1 MSKHELKPGLYEK
14 VINQELSD
22 EMEKR
27 KSDMHFTTDKV
38 GEAEKPKV
46 LSGYLAHV
54 IEMGLARL
62 PQKNLEEEEDKRLDL
77 VNRIVEDIGEK
88 TNDADFGG
96 MKVKYPAKLLLD
108 AANKLNNPNAQSGKP
123 SFPRPETPLS
133 SSSLFTG
140 DEHEP
145 QMMTELKKEIAS
157 ADRIDMLVSF
167 IKWSGLR
174 LVFDE
179 LRQFTDRGGKLRVI
193 TTSYMG
199 ATDLKAVEQIR
210 QLPNTEVKV
219 SYDSQRT
226 RLHAKSYLFY
236 RDTGFTTAYIGS
248 SNMSN
253 AAMTSGLEWNLK
265 ITNWDQP
272 HTIRKMSATFECYW
286 NSTDFV
292 LYTHDDMP
300 RLQEALK
307 SEQVSSADSLYLFDI
322 RPFSYQQEILDHLD
336 AERNIRGYYKNLVV
350 AATGTGK
357 TVISALDYRRFQS
370 QMKRAN
376 LLFVAHRKEI
386 LLQSMNCFRGVL
398 RDANFGEL
406 FDGGHKPSQWEHLFM
421 SIDTFNS
428 QKFDERTAPDLYD
441 FIIVDEFHH
450 AAAPSYRRLLEY
462 YRPKILLG
470 LTATP
475 ERMDGKDVTS
485 FFDNRIAAEIRLPEA
500 IDRKL
505 LCPFH
510 YFGVSDSVDLSKVKW
525 VRGGYDAE
533 TLSELYTG
541 NDQRVAQI
549 LDQLNKYTSD
559 LEKVKGLGFCVSKEH
574 ARYMAAK
581 FNEAHIPSLALTAES
596 PKAERDTAQRS
607 LGKGEIRFIFAVDL
621 YNEGVDIPEVNTVM
635 FLRPTESLTVFLQQ
649 LGRGLR
655 LAKGKECLTVLDFI
669 GQAHAKYNF
678 ASKFAALLGNT
689 RRSVKREIE
698 KDFPLLPK
706 GCYIKLEKQARSYI
720 LENIEK
726 ALRGQKGIVENL
738 KTFKEDSGR
747 EPTFADFLKYYDMDP
762 RSIYKTKSSFVRL
775 CADAGII
782 DDFEEEVEDMVTKAL
797 PRLANIDSRRLIEFV
812 RQNLPTV
819 VQQSKTYTALQR
831 KMWNM
836 LQFTI
841 WQKSYKEC
849 GFSDQMEGFR
859 KIARSPNMLK
869 EIIDLL
875 NYKYEKIDFIDERV
889 EVDYDCPL
897 DVHCS
902 YSRDQILVALDFMK
916 PSSIREG
923 VKYLEE
929 KKTDILFVTL
939 NKSDADYSPTT
950 MYNDYSINSEL
961 FHWQSQSTT
970 AENSKAG
977 QRYINQPRDKTRV
990 MIFVRENRQDQY
1002 GNAAPYTFLG
1012 LADYVSHEGS
1022 KPMDVIWKLRTP
1034 IPAKY
1039 LKQTSQLIGG

>member
-1 MSKHELKPGLYEK
+1 MLKPGLYEK
-14 VINQELSD
+14 VVNKETSD
-22 EMEKR
+22 EIT
-27 KSDMHFTTDKV
+27 KSLQSMLVDTMGID
-38 GEAEKPKV
+38 GAQEPRV
-46 LSGYLAHV
+46 LSGYLARV
-54 IEMGLARL
+54 IEKGLAVLPENERRRRL
-62 PQKNLEEEEDKRLDL
+62 EL
-77 VNRIVEDIGEK
+77 VNRIVQDVSSLTGDVDFDRMRV
-88 TNDADFGG
+88 ND
-96 MKVKYPAKLLLD
+96 PAKLLL
-108 AANKLNNPNAQSGKP
+108 AAAMKMNNPDAFSGKI
-123 SFPRPETPLS
+123 STPRPETSLAQ
-133 SSSLFTG
+133 SSLFTG
-140 DEHEP
+140 AEHEP
-145 QMMTELKKEIAS
+145 QLMTELKKEIAS
-157 ADRIDMLVSF
+157 ADQINMLVSF
-167 IKWSGLR
+167 IRWSGLS
-174 LVFDE
+174 LIFDE
-179 LRQFTDRGGKLRVI
+179 LQEFTNRGGKLRVI

-199 ATDLKAVEQIR
+199 ATQLKAVEELSK
-210 QLPNTEVKV
+210 LPNTEIKI
-219 SYDSQRT
+219 SYDTKRT
-226 RLHAKSYLFY
+226 RLHAKSYVFS
-236 RDTGFTTAYIGS
+236 RETGFSTAYVGS

-265 ITNWDQP
+265 ITTSDQP
-272 HTIRKMSATFECYW
+272 YTIDKIQATFESYW
-286 NSTDFV
+286 NSSDFV
-292 LYTHDDMP
+292 RYTHADRS
-300 RLQEALK
+300 RLLEALK
-307 SEQVSSADSLYLFDI
+307 SEQTPSEDTPYLFDI
-322 RPFSYQQEILDHLD
+322 RPFPYQQEILDHLE
-336 AERNIRGYYKNLVV
+336 AERSIRGYYRNLVV

-357 TVISALDYRRFQS
+357 TVISAFDYRRFRQ
-370 QMKRAN
+370 KERKAN
-376 LLFVAHRKEI
+376 LLFIAHRKEI
-386 LLQSMNCFRGVL
+386 LKQSQNCFRGVL
-398 RDANFGEL
+398 RDANFGEP
-406 FDGGHKPSQWEHLFM
+406 FYGGQQPSSWDHLFM

-428 QKFDERTAPDLYD
+428 QKFYDRTEPDFYD

-450 AAAPSYRRLLEY
+450 ASAPSYQRLLEY
-462 YRPKILLG
+462 YKPKILLG

-485 FFDNRIAAEIRLPEA
+485 YFDNRIAAEIRLPEA
-500 IDRKL
+500 VNRKL

-510 YFGVSDSVDLSKVKW
+510 YFGVSDGVDLSQVKW
-525 VRGGYDAE
+525 TRGRYDPT

-541 NDQRVAQI
+541 NDQRTAQI
-549 LDQLNKYTSD
+549 IEQLNKYTAD
-559 LEKVKGLGFCVSKEH
+559 LDDVKGLGFCVTKEH
-574 ARYMAAK
+574 ARYMARK
-581 FNEAHIPSLALTAES
+581 FNEAHIPSLALTDECR
-596 PKAERDTAQRS
+596 KDERDTAQRR

-621 YNEGVDIPEVNTVM
+621 YNEGVDIPEINTVM

-655 LAKGKECLTVLDFI
+655 LAEGKECLTVLDFI

-726 ALRGQKGIVENL
+726 ALRGQKRIVENL
-738 KTFKEDSGR
+738 KTFKEETGKD
-747 EPTFADFLKYYDMDP
+747 PTFAHFLKHYNLDP
-762 RSIYKTKSSFVRL
+762 RSIYKTKNSFARL
-775 CADAGII
+775 CVNAGII
-782 DDFEEEVEDMVTKAL
+782 DDFEEEVEGDVTKAL

-812 RQNLPTV
+812 CRNLPFV
-819 VQQSKTYTALQR
+819 ANQSKTYTELQM

-849 GFSDQMEGFR
+849 GFKDQMEGFR
-859 KIARSPNMLK
+859 KIADSPNMLK

-875 NYKYEKIDFIDERV
+875 NYKYEEIDFIDEKV
-889 EVDYDCPL
+889 NVDFECPL

-950 MYNDYSINSEL
+950 MYKDYSIDCDH

-977 QRYINQPRDKTRV
+977 QRYINQPRDKTHV

-1002 GNAAPYTFLG
+1002 GNVAPYTFLG
-1012 LADYVSHEGS
+1012 LADYVEHKGS